1 MVKTSEIESESLNN
15 EQIQSCIARYLRID
29 GVGIPT
35 ASREIDAVVGMIL
48 NTTYHY

>member
-1 MVKTSEIESESLNN
+1 MVKTSEIEGEPLNN
-15 EQIQSCIARYLRID
+15 ERVRSSAARYLRID